1 MCIRDRYQRRV
12 RAPSFTAATTMAK
25 IKISELRSKNKND
38 LLKQLEELKT
48 ELSQL
53 RVSKVAG
60 GTANKLAKIHVVRKA
75 IAKVLTV
82 MNQNQKAKLRQFY
95 KDKKYK
101 PTDLRQKKTRAIRRR
116 LTYAEHNAKTVRQ
129 LKKIAHFP
137 KRKYA
142 VKA

>member
-1 MCIRDRYQRRV
+1 MNEDSIIEEHKSYFVTICGFLIRNFDQN
-12 RAPSFTAATTMAK
+12 S
-25 IKISELRSKNKND
+25 
-38 LLKQLEELKT
+38 
-48 ELSQL
+48 
-53 RVSKVAG
+53 
-60 GTANKLAKIHVVRKA
+60 HVVRKA

-101 PTDLRQKKTRAIRRR
+101 PIDLRQKKTRAIRRR
-116 LTYAEHNAKTVRQ
+116 LTYAEHNAKTTRQ
-129 LKKIAHFP
+129 LKKLAHFP